1 MNKRPLKLTL
11 FFTYDYSLKTWKDAG
26 LFKRDMLLYEKL
38 AEKGVETTFITYGAE
53 DEKSLVA
60 GNRAFTVG
68 NKPEWM
74 SSKVYRSLVWLIHA
88 GRLRSCQVI
97 KTHQVQGAIA
107 GVLASKIWR
116 KPLLA
121 RCGYLKSVF
130 AQLEGESEEQRRAY
144 EREEQLAFRHA
155 RLVCVPSQAEAEYA
169 AGQYGLPL
177 DKFRIC
183 PNWIDTELFSPFARS
198 HQKFTIIY
206 LARFV
211 EKKAPLD
218 FLKAIVGIDDIRV
231 IMIGRGPQLDEV
243 KAFVAKHRLPVETLE
258 GMANELLPQYFNQG
272 DLYVLPTHHE
282 GGSPKTLLEAMS
294 CALPVISTDGFGVNE
309 VFSDG
314 VEGKKVKFGDV
325 EGLREAILWMREHPD
340 EAKEMG
346 KRGRQRV
353 IEHYSIEKALERE
366 LLILEELT
374 GEKMRA

>member
-1 MNKRPLKLTL
+1 MKLVL
-11 FFTYDYSLKTWKDAG
+11 FFTYEYSLKTWKNTG

-38 AEKGVETTFITYGAE
+38 AEKSIETTFITYGAE
-53 DEKSLVA
+53 DEQSLVA
-60 GNRAFTVG
+60 ENQAFTVCH
-68 NKPEWM
+68 KPIRI
-74 SSKVYRSLVWLIHA
+74 SSKLYRSFAWLIHA
-88 GRLRSCQVI
+88 KKLRSSQVI
-97 KTHQVQGAIA
+97 KTHQVQGALA
-107 GVLASKIWR
+107 GVIASKIWR

-130 AQLEGESEEQRRAY
+130 AALESESEAQRRAY

-155 RLVCVPSQAEAEYA
+155 KLVCVPSKAEAEYA
-169 AGQYGLPL
+169 AKQYDLPL
-177 DKFRIC
+177 GKFRIC
-183 PNWIDTELFSPFARS
+183 PNWVDTELFSPKVKTHR
-198 HQKFTIIY
+198 KFTIIY
-206 LARFV
+206 LSRFI
-211 EKKAPLD
+211 EKKGPLD
-218 FLKAIVGIDDIRV
+218 FLKAIEGVDDVRV
-231 IMIGRGPQLDEV
+231 IMIGSGLQLSEI
-243 KAFVAKHRLPVETLE
+243 KAFVEKHRLLVEIME
-258 GMANELLPQYFNQG
+258 GVDNELLPHYFNQS

-346 KRGRQRV
+346 IRGRQRV

-366 LLILEELT
+366 LSILEELT
-374 GEKMRA
+374 RKKLRA